1 MWSSNC
7 MPIATSAVGSY
18 GVDLLQICVHS
29 AKVNRIMRN
38 GLMGV
43 NRLISATNIYPVVES
58 ILND

>member
-1 MWSSNC
+1 
-7 MPIATSAVGSY
+7 MPIATPAVGSY

-29 AKVNRIMRN
+29 AEVNQIMNN

-43 NRLISATNIYPVVES
+43 NRLINATNIYPVVES